1 MTEINSVNDAL
12 GLKLKGS
19 NKIKN
24 DMVTFM
30 KYKKFNEVRGP
41 RAAPSPAMRQNP
53 TPHRTRSGRDATR
66 RARHAPGLG
75 TASGGVATR
84 GVWLYGQRGGGLRLG
99 L

>member
-1 MTEINSVNDAL
+1 LPPRNTEHDQVFGLAFFAILMTEINSVNDAL

-41 RAAPSPAMRQNP
+41 RAAP
-53 TPHRTRSGRDATR
+53 
-66 RARHAPGLG
+66 RARLAPPADL
-75 TASGGVATR
+75 SR
-84 GVWLYGQRGGGLRLG
+84 HQLQ
-99 L
+99 